1 MTLSLLKPTSSAGGP
16 LTLCGEGP
24 VPSAL
29 DPPPTAAADTS
40 RSGPQAAGEWS
51 PPPPAA
57 KRPPTAS
64 AINDPTA
71 DPQQPV
77 ADKVPEVKS
86 PQAKTAG
93 EQSETVL
100 DREIEMA
107 SSMAADAMLEK
118 KKVFE
123 EAMKATLR
131 LRRGTT

>member
-1 MTLSLLKPTSSAGGP
+1 M
-16 LTLCGEGP
+16 
-24 VPSAL
+24 PSAL
-29 DPPPTAAADTS
+29 DPPPTAAAADTS
-40 RSGPQAAGEWS
+40 RSGPEAAGEWS
-51 PPPPAA
+51 PPPPPAA

-64 AINDPTA
+64 AINDPT
-71 DPQQPV
+71 DPQHP

-86 PQAKTAG
+86 PVQAKKGAG
-93 EQSETVL
+93 ESQPEETVL

-131 LRRGTT
+131 LRRGRT

>member
-1 MTLSLLKPTSSAGGP
+1 M
-16 LTLCGEGP
+16 
-24 VPSAL
+24 PSAL
-29 DPPPTAAADTS
+29 DPPPTAADTL
-40 RSGPQAAGEWS
+40 RSGPEAAGEWS
-51 PPPPAA
+51 PPPPA

-64 AINDPTA
+64 TINDLTA
-71 DPQQPV
+71 APQLV

-93 EQSETVL
+93 EQSEAVL

>member
-1 MTLSLLKPTSSAGGP
+1 M
-16 LTLCGEGP
+16 
-24 VPSAL
+24 PSAL
-29 DPPPTAAADTS
+29 DPPPTAADTS
-40 RSGPQAAGEWS
+40 RSGPEAAGEWS
-51 PPPPAA
+51 PPPPAG
-57 KRPPTAS
+57 RPPTAS

-71 DPQQPV
+71 DPQPV
-77 ADKVPEVKS
+77 AYNVPEVGS
-86 PQAKTAG
+86 PLQAKTGA
-93 EQSETVL
+93 EETVL

>member
-1 MTLSLLKPTSSAGGP
+1 
-16 LTLCGEGP
+16 

-29 DPPPTAAADTS
+29 DPPPTAADTS
-40 RSGPQAAGEWS
+40 RSGPEAAGEWS
-51 PPPPAA
+51 PPVGRPPIAA
-57 KRPPTAS
+57 RPPTAS
-64 AINDPTA
+64 ATNDLT
-71 DPQQPV
+71 DPQAV
-77 ADKVPEVKS
+77 ADTAPEVGS
-86 PQAKTAG
+86 PLQAKTG
-93 EQSETVL
+93 EQPETVL

>member
-1 MTLSLLKPTSSAGGP
+1 
-16 LTLCGEGP
+16 

-29 DPPPTAAADTS
+29 DPPPPNAAADDTS
-40 RSGPQAAGEWS
+40 RSGPEAAGEWS

-57 KRPPTAS
+57 KRPPMAARPPTAS
-64 AINDPTA
+64 AINDPT
-71 DPQQPV
+71 DPKNA
-77 ADKVPEVKS
+77 ADKVPEVGS
-86 PQAKTAG
+86 PLQAKTGA
-93 EQSETVL
+93 EEPQSEETVL

-131 LRRGTT
+131 LRRGRT